1 MPETESLVSDL
12 QADLLVNVVVFRLLQ
27 SHKSHEREK
36 SFEDLNSVLT
46 WLIDNERNS
55 VICKIWPESYL
66 VECDEAP
73 KLFLQPTGINS
84 PHSQEFMVWMIFSAV
99 IIFLDSYIE
108 EFTL

>member
-55 VICKIWPESYL
+55 VI
-66 VECDEAP
+66 
-73 KLFLQPTGINS
+73 
-84 PHSQEFMVWMIFSAV
+84 
-99 IIFLDSYIE
+99 
-108 EFTL
+108 